1 MRRVAV
7 WRFGS
12 AMAALLLC
20 GCALRRMEH
29 TAIRSVTVP
38 VAGATTL
45 VLDAGAGYLRVE
57 GNSATAEIAVTGIA
71 RADSPITLNAI
82 QFTTRRAADT
92 VFVSCTIPASPNSPG
107 PGPAFDVTVRLP
119 RGIALS
125 VVDSV
130 GDATFHNVGALRL
143 VHGDGSLNVDSVAG
157 DLDVHDG
164 DGDMVIAN
172 VNGDVHIID
181 GAGSIHVDGVRG
193 SVLIP
198 RDGSGE
204 IHLGDITGDVTV
216 GTKQSGEVAVREVG
230 GHLAI
235 TANGSGSV
243 EYYNVRGRVS
253 IPPGR

>member
-1 MRRVAV
+1 MHRVAAL
-7 WRFGS
+7 RFGS
-12 AMAALLLC
+12 AMTVLLLW
-20 GCALRRMEH
+20 GCAIRRMDH
-29 TAIRSVTVP
+29 TATRSVTVS

-45 VLDAGAGYLRVE
+45 VLEAGAGYLRVE
-57 GNSATAEIAVTGIA
+57 GNSAASEISVAGIA
-71 RADSPITLNAI
+71 HAGSPITLNAI
-82 QFTTRRAADT
+82 QFTTHRTADT
-92 VFVSCTIPASPNSPG
+92 IFVSCTIPAAPNSPG
-107 PGPAFDVTVRLP
+107 PSPALDVTVHLP

-143 VHGDGSLNVDSVAG
+143 VHGDGSLDVDSVAG
-157 DLDVHDG
+157 DLSVNDG

-181 GAGSIHVDGVRG
+181 GAGSIHVNGVHG
-193 SVLIP
+193 SVFIP

-216 GTKQSGEVAVREVG
+216 GTKQSGEVAVSEVG